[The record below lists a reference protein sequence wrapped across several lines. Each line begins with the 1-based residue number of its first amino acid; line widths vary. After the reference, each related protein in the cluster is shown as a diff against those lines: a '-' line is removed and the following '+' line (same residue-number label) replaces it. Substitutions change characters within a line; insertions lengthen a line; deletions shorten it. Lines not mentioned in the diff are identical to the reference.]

1 MPQTIFRDN
10 RQQALYITS
19 QTIAGVK
26 MTTATSLFCVFFSLL
41 SYKVIFWSDK
51 QASMSLVFILA
62 ACSLCMAQIFS
73 KDGFAGFY
81 EQACRIQEGYDHK
94 LPGSSVLQEGM
105 VYLSWVADEFRSRL
119 F

>member
-1 MPQTIFRDN
+1 
-10 RQQALYITS
+10 
-19 QTIAGVK
+19 

-51 QASMSLVFILA
+51 QASMSLTFILA

-73 KDGFAGFY
+73 KDGFVGLF
-81 EQACRIQEGYDHK
+81 EQACRIQEEYDPK
-94 LPGSSVLQEGM
+94 LPGGGLLQEGL
-105 VYLSWVADEFRSRL
+105 VSLSWMANELRSRM